1 VIRDGLQEREL
12 ELLIAMLF
20 NREKVLAFNFLH
32 CGTIITEVAPL
43 QEIRT
48 VLHRAWQV
56 LNFLILKALVLVVI
70 NMLRERIKN
79 GLLKY
84 CHGLYRNPWFLIK
97 KAIKGYRLIN
107 AAMEMNRV
115 TIRDANLPL
124 QTDEF
129 AKEFVGN

>member
-1 VIRDGLQEREL
+1 MIRDGLQEREL

-20 NREKVLAFNFLH
+20 NREKVLAFDFSH
-32 CGTIITEVAPL
+32 CGTVITEVAPP

-48 VLHRAWQV
+48 VPHKAWQV
-56 LNFLILKALVLVVI
+56 LNFPIPKALVLVVI
-70 NMLRERIKN
+70 EMLRERIKN

-84 CHGLYRNPWFLIK
+84 CHGPYRNPWFLVK

-115 TIRDANLPL
+115 TIRDANLPP

-129 AKEFVGN
+129 AKEFAGN